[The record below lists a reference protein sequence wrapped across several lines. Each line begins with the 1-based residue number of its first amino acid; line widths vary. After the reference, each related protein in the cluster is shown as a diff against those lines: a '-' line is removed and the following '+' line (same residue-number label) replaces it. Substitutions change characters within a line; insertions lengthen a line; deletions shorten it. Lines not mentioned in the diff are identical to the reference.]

1 MKPDILIVDDSPV
14 MRRFIS
20 RVLDATGLEAG
31 ARLEAG
37 NGQEGLEQ
45 LAKAHVDIVLA
56 DMNMPV
62 MDGASMVRAMRGNPD
77 WKAMPVLIVST
88 DRSEARAD
96 EMQGLGVD
104 GYVTKPFSPEQLE
117 EKILAA
123 FVTAKERTTA
133 EDLALGIASPSE
145 RVQETAKAAA
155 FQKQRA
161 SVDPEE
167 LSGNQ
172 AALVGQAVT
181 EILETMCFLEAK
193 PYTASVADCGHLE
206 QAVNDPDGPPAY
218 GAELRFDG
226 GICGQLRLFADESA
240 ARCMAANF
248 LGEEE
253 DEVLPRQL
261 QQVLLELANMIC
273 GAILH
278 EQEYELLFTLS
289 SPVPAALPAGV
300 PFAAS
305 SQSGSCEEAGRAGT
319 QGFRVG
325 KGWLAIRY
333 AEEVCAWR
341 VAPASA

>member
-20 RVLDATGLEAG
+20 RVLDATGLETG
-31 ARLEAG
+31 VRLEAA

-88 DRSEARAD
+88 DRSEARAE

-104 GYVTKPFSPEQLE
+104 GYVTKPFSPEELE

-123 FVTAKERTTA
+123 FVTAKERTAAEERAERAPETA
-133 EDLALGIASPSE
+133 RVTTVLKQQVIAHPEDL
-145 RVQETAKAAA
+145 TT
-155 FQKQRA
+155 
-161 SVDPEE
+161 
-167 LSGNQ
+167 NQ
-172 AALVGQAVT
+172 AALVSQAVT

-193 PYTASVADCGHLE
+193 PYTAMAEDWGDRE
-206 QAVNDPDGPPAY
+206 QEASGPDGPPAY

-226 GICGQLRLFADESA
+226 GICGQLWLFTDESA
-240 ARCMAANF
+240 ARCLAANF
-248 LGEEE
+248 LGEDE

-300 PFAAS
+300 PFAESHQA
-305 SQSGSCEEAGRAGT
+305 GPCEEAGRART

-325 KGWLAIRY
+325 RGWLAVRY

-341 VAPASA
+341 GNSAIA

>member
-20 RVLDATGLEAG
+20 RVLDATGLETG

-88 DRSEARAD
+88 DRSEARAE

-104 GYVTKPFSPEQLE
+104 GYVTKPFSPEELE

-123 FVTAKERTTA
+123 FVTATERMAAEETA
-133 EDLALGIASPSE
+133 ERAPEIA
-145 RVQETAKAAA
+145 RVTTV
-155 FQKQRA
+155 QKQQA

-167 LSGNQ
+167 PTANQ
-172 AALVGQAVT
+172 AALVSQAVT

-193 PYTASVADCGHLE
+193 PYTAMAEDWGDRE
-206 QAVNDPDGPPAY
+206 RAVDLDGPPAY

-240 ARCMAANF
+240 ARCLAANF
-248 LGEEE
+248 LGEDE

-289 SPVPAALPAGV
+289 SPVPAALPLGV
-300 PFAAS
+300 PFSESDQA
-305 SQSGSCEEAGRAGT
+305 GPCEEAGLART

-325 KGWLAIRY
+325 KGWLAVRY

-341 VAPASA
+341 GNSAIA